1 MINIQTVI
9 CQVLAQATPPA
20 AAPAAAAAATQGAP
34 EQPAWMPLVMMLL
47 MFAGMWFLLIAPQRK
62 RQKEMEKL
70 QSELAIGDN
79 VIAAGGIYGRVV
91 AIKESRITLELED
104 GRLTVHKSAI
114 AGKADDAS
122 AIVQA

>member
-9 CQVLAQATPPA
+9 CQVLAQVAP
-20 AAPAAAAAATQGAP
+20 AAPAATGTP
-34 EQPAWMPLVMMLL
+34 VDQPSPWSGIIMMLL

-70 QSELAIGDN
+70 QNELAIGDN
-79 VIAAGGIYGRVV
+79 VIAAGGIYGRVI

-114 AGKADDAS
+114 AGKADDAT
-122 AIVQA
+122 AIVQG

>member
-9 CQVLAQATPPA
+9 CQILAQATPPA

-122 AIVQA
+122 AIVQG

>member
-9 CQVLAQATPPA
+9 CQVLAQSTPP
-20 AAPAAAAAATQGAP
+20 AAAAATQGAP
-34 EQPAWMPLVMMLL
+34 EQAGWQPLVLMLL

-70 QSELAIGDN
+70 QNDLAIGDN
-79 VIAAGGIYGRVV
+79 VLASGGIYGRVV
-91 AIKESRITLELED
+91 AIKDSRVTLELED

-114 AGKADDAS
+114 AGKADDA
-122 AIVQA
+122 AAVVQG

>member
-1 MINIQTVI
+1 MINIQTI
-9 CQVLAQATPPA
+9 TNQVLAQAAPVSGSPA
-20 AAPAAAAAATQGAP
+20 V
-34 EQPAWMPLVMMLL
+34 EQPNPWSSIIMMLL

-70 QSELAIGDN
+70 QNDLAIGDQ
-79 VIAAGGIYGRVV
+79 VIAAGGIYGRVI
-91 AIKESRITLELED
+91 AIKDSKVTLELED

-122 AIVQA
+122 TVVQG

>member
-9 CQVLAQATPPA
+9 CQVLAQAAPAVPA
-20 AAPAAAAAATQGAP
+20 AAGAP
-34 EQPAWMPLVMMLL
+34 ADQPSPWSGIIMMLL

-122 AIVQA
+122 AVVQG

>member
-1 MINIQTVI
+1 MTQYFVEEVGKSKRYLTVEVEEPI
-9 CQVLAQATPPA
+9 V
-20 AAPAAAAAATQGAP
+20 
-34 EQPAWMPLVMMLL
+34 EDIKEVEDV
-47 MFAGMWFLLIAPQRK
+47 
-62 RQKEMEKL
+62 QKEMEKL

>member
-9 CQVLAQATPPA
+9 CQVLAQATPPTTV
-20 AAPAAAAAATQGAP
+20 PAAAAATQGAQ
-34 EQPAWMPLVMMLL
+34 EQSGWMPLAMMLL

-70 QSELAIGDN
+70 QNELAIGDN
-79 VIAAGGIYGRVV
+79 VLAAGGIYGRVV
-91 AIKESRITLELED
+91 AIKESRVTLELED

-122 AIVQA
+122 ALVQG

>member
-9 CQVLAQATPPA
+9 CQVLAQATP
-20 AAPAAAAAATQGAP
+20 APAGALVD
-34 EQPAWMPLVMMLL
+34 QPSRAPWSDVIMILL

-91 AIKESRITLELED
+91 AIKDSRITLELED

-122 AIVQA
+122 AVVQG